1 MLYGQ
6 IKLADFY
13 ENHNNAIIDG
23 LKGTMLGGIIGGL
36 KDTKDDAPLKS
47 RMKNIGRSALI
58 GGVGG
63 VLTGSFFDNNE
74 NMDELH
80 NTINSMKSRLKNTA

>member
-23 LKGTMLGGIIGGL
+23 LKGTILGGVIGGL
-36 KDTKDDAPLKS
+36 KDTKEDAPLKS

-63 VLTGSFFDNNE
+63 TLTGAFFDNEE
-74 NMDELH
+74 NINELH
-80 NTINSMKSRLKNTA
+80 RQINEMNSRIKRTA